1 MKTHEIKLAIEF
13 CDDVLSGRKSFEL
26 RYNDRGYQAGDRVKF
41 KPVNGSLSTFH
52 EVAYKTYEITYVING
67 WGLKE
72 GYVAFGIK
80 PIEEPQEENKAKES
94 TQEFAVPRSAASDK
108 AFEEFVENARRCA
121 NCR

>member
-26 RYNDRGYQAGDRVKF
+26 RYNDRGYQTGDRVKF
-41 KPVNGSLSTFH
+41 IPFDGYLSAYH
-52 EVAYKTYEITYVING
+52 EIAHKTYEITYVISG

-80 PIEEPQEENKAKES
+80 PVKDEEENK
-94 TQEFAVPRSAASDK
+94 
-108 AFEEFVENARRCA
+108 
-121 NCR
+121 

>member
-13 CDDVLSGRKSFEL
+13 CDDVLSGRKPFEL

-41 KPVNGSLSTFH
+41 KPVEGSLSTYH
-52 EVAYKTYEITYVING
+52 EVAYKTYEITYVISG

-80 PIEEPQEENKAKES
+80 PVEDEEEHNANK
-94 TQEFAVPRSAASDK
+94 
-108 AFEEFVENARRCA
+108 
-121 NCR
+121 